1 MSNKLTSKQKMQLAE
16 LIGDWIAGE
25 DVNDKIEAMIGED
38 RWFWLNAVYKFSR
51 ESYDQDEYDIVDREF

>member
-1 MSNKLTSKQKMQLAE
+1 MQLAE